1 MLIAYSCL
9 GGILSGSSVHG
20 GSITDPEIVDAWK
33 HLASFPQGSH
43 LLADKGWVDYTN
55 ALLKY
60 GIVVI
65 TPDKKRTGATEF
77 TADDSLWNQEVA
89 ALRIHVERAIKR
101 IREFKIINTRCPIC
115 RKDMMTS
122 IMNVCS
128 LLVNFKGPTGGRD
141 MDLHTLDAANN
152 PLRVSAYTLMWAP
165 SILGW
170 NVPTPATA
178 PKPRADARR

>member
-1 MLIAYSCL
+1 MVALLQTRRSWML
-9 GGILSGSSVHG
+9 G
-20 GSITDPEIVDAWK
+20 K

-65 TPDKKRTGATEF
+65 TPGKKRTGATEF

-101 IREFKIINTRCPIC
+101 I
-115 RKDMMTS
+115 
-122 IMNVCS
+122 
-128 LLVNFKGPTGGRD
+128 
-141 MDLHTLDAANN
+141 
-152 PLRVSAYTLMWAP
+152 
-165 SILGW
+165 
-170 NVPTPATA
+170 
-178 PKPRADARR
+178 